1 MLRSATLKGRTLQ
14 LIIHKGSQEIGG
26 TCIQLSQDATTIL
39 LDLGIPLKEGSRPVD
54 IRVLK
59 PDAVFVSHPHQDH
72 YGLIMDTDPLIPIHM
87 SELGKSLI
95 DAARIFSHQPPLSN
109 DFHFFKPWV
118 PVDMGPF
125 KITPYLM
132 DHSSPDSFAFL
143 VEADGKRL
151 FYTGDLRAH
160 GRKCVL
166 FERLIENPPPDIDV
180 LLMEGT
186 MLGRTSD
193 DFPTESAVE
202 DKIVETIKGQRNT
215 SFVICSS
222 QNIDRIV
229 SVFRAC
235 KRTDKLLVVD
245 VYMAWVLEQMKLVSD
260 RVPNMFWDEVKV
272 IVSKDQ
278 YSQYETVKANPEFFG
293 DFQNEIFKPE
303 HRIEQYEIIAAPAA
317 YVQAIRLSGSKFI
330 VGYLTDNPVN
340 VVYSQWLGYLE
351 QGQGQYGADVLN
363 RLRNDSRINF
373 VYAHTTGH
381 AFLKDLKR
389 LAAAIDPRI
398 LIPVHT
404 DNPNEFNNYFK
415 NVVVLNDGLEYGI
428 PGESEKNKETSK

>member
-1 MLRSATLKGRTLQ
+1 M
-14 LIIHKGSQEIGG
+14 
-26 TCIQLSQDATTIL
+26 
-39 LDLGIPLKEGSRPVD
+39 
-54 IRVLK
+54 
-59 PDAVFVSHPHQDH
+59 SHPHQDH
-72 YGLIMDTDPLIPIHM
+72 YGLIVDTDPLIPIYM
-87 SELGKSLI
+87 SELGKRLI

-118 PVDMGPF
+118 PVNIGPF

-160 GRKCVL
+160 GRKDIL
-166 FERLIENPPPDIDV
+166 FEKLIEKPPHDIDV

-202 DKIVETIKGQRNT
+202 DEIVKTIKGQRNI
-215 SFVICSS
+215 SFVIGSS

-235 KRTDKLLVVD
+235 KKTDKILVVD
-245 VYMAWVLEQMKLVSD
+245 VYTAWVLEQMKLVSE

-272 IVSKDQ
+272 LVSEDQ
-278 YSQYETVKANPEFFG
+278 YPQYEIVKANPIFFG
-293 DFQNEIFKPE
+293 NFQSELFKADHKIKKHEIM
-303 HRIEQYEIIAAPAA
+303 ASPAE
-317 YVQAIRLSGSKFI
+317 YVQAIRLAGSKFI
-330 VGYLTDNPVN
+330 KGYRTDCPNN

-351 QGQGQYGADVLN
+351 KDQRQYGADVLN
-363 RLRNDSRINF
+363 RLRDDSRINF
-373 VYAHTTGH
+373 IYAHSTGH
-381 AFLKDLKR
+381 ALLEDLKR
-389 LAAAIDPRI
+389 LASALSPKM
-398 LIPVHT
+398 LIPIHT
-404 DNPNEFNNYFK
+404 EYR
-415 NVVVLNDGLEYGI
+415 NDC
-428 PGESEKNKETSK
+428 

>member
-1 MLRSATLKGRTLQ
+1 MK

-26 TCIQLSQDATTIL
+26 TCIQLTQDATTIL
-39 LDLGIPLKEGSRPVD
+39 LDLGLPLRKESKPIDVST
-54 IRVLK
+54 LK
-59 PDAVFVSHPHQDH
+59 PEAIFVSHPHQDH
-72 YGLIMDTDPLIPIHM
+72 YGLIVDADPSIPIYM
-87 SELGKSLI
+87 SELSKRLI
-95 DAARIFSHQPPLSN
+95 DAARIFSHQPSLSN
-109 DFHFFKPWV
+109 DFHFFKPQV
-118 PVDMGPF
+118 PMGIGPF

-143 VEADGKRL
+143 LEVDGQRL

-160 GRKCVL
+160 GRKGVL
-166 FERLIENPPPDIDV
+166 FEQLIENPPTDIDV

-202 DKIVETIKGQRNT
+202 DEIVKSIEGQRNT
-215 SFVICSS
+215 TFVICSS

-235 KRTDKLLVVD
+235 KKTEKTLVVD
-245 VYMAWVLEQMKLVSD
+245 VYAAWVLEQMKLVSD
-260 RVPNMFWDEVKV
+260 RVPNMFWDKVKV

-278 YSQYETVKANPEFFG
+278 YSQYEVVKANPEFFG

-303 HRIEQYEIIAAPAA
+303 HRIESSEIRATPADF
-317 YVQAIRLSGSKFI
+317 VQAIRLSGSKFI
-330 VGYLTDNPVN
+330 ESYLTDDPVN
-340 VVYSQWLGYLE
+340 VVYSQWLGYLD
-351 QGQGQYGADVLN
+351 QDQGQYGVDLLN
-363 RLRNDSRINF
+363 RLRDDPRINF
-373 VYAHTTGH
+373 IYAHTTGH
-381 AFLKDLKR
+381 ALLEDLKR

-404 DNPNEFNNYFK
+404 DNPNEFSNHFE
-415 NVVVLNDGLEYGI
+415 NVVVLNDGQELE
-428 PGESEKNKETSK
+428 